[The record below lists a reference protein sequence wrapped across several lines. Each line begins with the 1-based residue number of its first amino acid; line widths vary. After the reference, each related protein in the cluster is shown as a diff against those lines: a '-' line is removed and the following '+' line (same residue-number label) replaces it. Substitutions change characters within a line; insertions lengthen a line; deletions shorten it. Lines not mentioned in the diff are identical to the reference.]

1 MASLGHIAVG
11 MAAARIHRIGPPA
24 RWPWAASAATW
35 SALSLLPDADV
46 IGFIFGIRYEDEWGH
61 RGATHSL
68 AFALALGLVI
78 GIGAHRFRLG
88 GVRTGLIAGAVLLSH
103 AVLDMFTNG
112 GLGCA
117 LFWPF
122 DRTRYFAPWNP
133 IPVAPIGLYYFS
145 PYGLTVAVTEALLFA
160 PIWAFAIWPQHAGAR
175 SRIAALL
182 CAWLVGVWLVV
193 SGSQLRDATIGAVIR
208 EDTEYSSGYK
218 EEAFRIIRP
227 GQSAAEV
234 RKLVGAPFGESWF
247 YADLP
252 NRCPGAHFE
261 DDVVVAP
268 SWDECEKI
276 GVRPGVSRANAERLL
291 GPDPPLDVCWR
302 YTRSPSHRSFRL
314 RMVCFSNDRVS
325 GVIRRWT
332 FAGS

>member
-11 MAAARIHRIGPPA
+11 MAAARIHRMGQPA
-24 RWPWAASAATW
+24 RWPWVASAATW
-35 SALSLLPDADV
+35 SVLSMLPDADA
-46 IGFIFGIRYEDEWGH
+46 ISFNFGIQYEDEWGH

-68 AFALALGLVI
+68 AFSLALGLVI
-78 GIGAHRFRLG
+78 GILAQRFRLHG
-88 GVRTGLIAGAVLLSH
+88 MRTGLLASAVLLSH
-103 AVLDMFTNG
+103 AVLDMLTNG

-122 DRTRYFAPWNP
+122 DPTRYFAPWNP

-145 PYGLTVAVTEALLFA
+145 PYGLTVALTETVLFA
-160 PIWAFAIWPQHAGAR
+160 PVWAFAIWPQHAHFRGR
-175 SRIAALL
+175 VAALL
-182 CAWLVGVWLVV
+182 CLWLGVVWLLV
-193 SGSQLRDATIGAVIR
+193 SGSPLRDAVIGVVIH
-208 EDTEYSSGYK
+208 EDTEYSGRYS
-218 EEAFRIIRP
+218 EAGFRGIRP

-234 RKLVGAPFGESWF
+234 RDIVGAPFGESWF

-268 SWDECEKI
+268 TWAACEKI
-276 GVRPGVSRANAERLL
+276 GVTPGISRASAERLL
-291 GPDPPLDVCWR
+291 GPEPPLDLCWR
-302 YTRSPSHRSFRL
+302 YTRSPSHRPFRL
-314 RMVCFSNDRVS
+314 RMVCFSDGRVNDV
-325 GVIRRWT
+325 VRRWI